1 MLRRKRTDSHAPR
14 CVGLGVRGS
23 ELGVTEIH
31 DNLSAAAPSPTG
43 SGGRHLLVV
52 AAVFVA
58 AVGVRFSMV
67 HSWAHDP
74 TGSGGRVLD
83 TNGQYHPND
92 ILYVMWGARQ
102 VESKRGI
109 YGETISGGY
118 HYAYGPTVAYLTW
131 AWYRLAG
138 GSLVTMKALFMIVDV
153 VLMAVVYLFLRRW
166 GRRAALIG
174 LVFYA
179 ASASAL
185 FVGSMRG
192 KEDVLALLLMLLSV
206 MALTGEGWWAV
217 LAAAVAAAMS
227 YTVKPI
233 VLFGFVPMGIYI
245 LQRKGVLRGLAFA
258 AVFLATATLIVSWEW
273 SRSGFLPL
281 LPTHVAEQ
289 TRHVG
294 GVSVFCLVR
303 MIAEIPAPFPGK
315 GFVWWLDLML
325 RTRPVDL
332 PLLGG
337 AYVLCLWLLWRRN
350 RRQPEILL
358 LKGCAVGL
366 ILSATLKTV
375 IWSHYHYW
383 AVPFVVILAAIERSE
398 KGPLRLGRT
407 VLGAVLVVFALTWF
421 NVTWR
426 DHHYADNPRDIW
438 NVLFLAYLLL
448 GTALVMPG
456 RFGRP
461 MALIVTGAML
471 FCMGRIDW
479 LDRLLGFHDEN
490 VSMTLNR
497 LAWMAL
503 IYVGSAVLVVRL
515 IRRPIVS
522 ENLPRP

>member
-1 MLRRKRTDSHAPR
+1 MTDIP
-14 CVGLGVRGS
+14 
-23 ELGVTEIH
+23 
-31 DNLSAAAPSPTG
+31 DNLPTA
-43 SGGRHLLVV
+43 SGGRHLLLV
-52 AAVFVA
+52 AAVFVL
-58 AVGVRFSMV
+58 AVGVRFSMI

-74 TGSGGRVLD
+74 TGSGGKWLD
-83 TNGQYHPND
+83 TNAQYHPND
-92 ILYVMWGARQ
+92 ILYVMWGARR
-102 VESKRGI
+102 VESETGI

-131 AWYRLAG
+131 AWVRLAG
-138 GSLVTMKALFMIVDV
+138 PSLVTMKALFMLVDV
-153 VLMAVVYLFLRRW
+153 VLMAAVYLYLRRW

-206 MALTGEGWWAV
+206 MALTGKGRWAV
-217 LAAAVAAAMS
+217 VVAAVAAAMS

-233 VLFGFVPMGIYI
+233 ILFGFVPMGIYI
-245 LQRKGVLRGLAFA
+245 LQRKGVLRGVAFGL
-258 AVFLATATLIVSWEW
+258 VFLATAVLIVSWEW

-294 GVSVFCLVR
+294 GVSIFCLAR
-303 MIAEIPAPFPGK
+303 MIAEIPWHFPFQGT
-315 GFVWWLDLML
+315 FSWLDEMF

-350 RRQPEILL
+350 RHQPEILL

-366 ILSATLKTV
+366 ILTATLKTV
-375 IWSHYHYW
+375 IWSHYHFW
-383 AVPFVVILAAIERSE
+383 AVPFVVILAAIER
-398 KGPLRLGRT
+398 GRDGTLPPGRT
-407 VLGAVLVVFALTWF
+407 MLGAVLVVFSLTWF

-426 DHHYADNPRDIW
+426 DHHYADNLRDVW
-438 NVLFLAYLLL
+438 NALFLAYLLL
-448 GTALVMPG
+448 GTVLVMPG

-461 MALIVTGAML
+461 MAMMITGAML
-471 FCMGRIDW
+471 FCMGRVDW
-479 LDRLLGFHDEN
+479 LERLLGFHDQN
-490 VSMTLNR
+490 ISKTLNR

-503 IYVGSAVLVVRL
+503 VYAGSAVLVVRL
-515 IRRPIVS
+515 IRSPTATVSASASPSRPS
-522 ENLPRP
+522 ANPA